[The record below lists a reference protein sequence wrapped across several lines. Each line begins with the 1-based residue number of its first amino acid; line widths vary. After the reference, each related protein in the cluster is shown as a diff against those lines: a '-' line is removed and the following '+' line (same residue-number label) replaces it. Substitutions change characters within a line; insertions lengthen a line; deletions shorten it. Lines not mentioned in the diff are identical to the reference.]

1 MTGFR
6 WAVRWIAGRA
16 LRASSAPPRARGP
29 ALART
34 RRPAG
39 RAPSCRCCPA
49 CPSWTR
55 APQTGWRSWTP
66 GCGRPA
72 AHSDLIFGKTFIPS
86 SSAREPGSVLP
97 AAAPCHRSGA
107 VIFRYHALGQD
118 ALGQDVCVWRIW
130 RRAPCAPAQCGESS
144 PRGQMRAP
152 PRQTLPPGAHAGRPA
167 YPPCRLASFAPQ
179 AAALRKGAGAGPG
192 GQFAGGRAGPR
203 APRLVLQHERDV
215 MACQPR
221 TPWLQLP
228 ESARKCLAQAQ
239 ARAVPTWRSSSSAG
253 AHSRARSSP
262 PAGAPAAQQ
271 RSGQARPGRGAY
283 LYCQTCCSCRTRV
296 GAERAPGG
304 RGARTSISTRYRAPQ
319 WYARITSTVSCRPA
333 TGRLACAARARSTGA
348 SQLEG
353 G

>member
-1 MTGFR
+1 VSQAACFLQQLRATGQGQSSSGTMPLGRMPWGRMYVSGAFGGAR
-6 WAVRWIAGRA
+6 LVLRLSAVRVVHVDKCALHLVKRFHLAPMPAGQLIPLAVLLLSHRRR
-16 LRASSAPPRARGP
+16 LPSARARV
-29 ALART
+29 RE
-34 RRPAG
+34 
-39 RAPSCRCCPA
+39 RAD
-49 CPSWTR
+49 
-55 APQTGWRSWTP
+55 RS
-66 GCGRPA
+66 
-72 AHSDLIFGKTFIPS
+72 
-86 SSAREPGSVLP
+86 
-97 AAAPCHRSGA
+97 
-107 VIFRYHALGQD
+107 
-118 ALGQDVCVWRIW
+118 
-130 RRAPCAPAQCGESS
+130 
-144 PRGQMRAP
+144 
-152 PRQTLPPGAHAGRPA
+152 
-167 YPPCRLASFAPQ
+167 
-179 AAALRKGAGAGPG
+179 
-192 GQFAGGRAGPR
+192 AGGRAGPR

>member
-29 ALART
+29 APART

-55 APQTGWRSWTP
+55 APQTGWRSSMP

-130 RRAPCAPAQCGESS
+130 RRAPCAPARCGESS

-179 AAALRKGAGAGPG
+179 AAALRKGAGAGAG
-192 GQFAGGRAGPR
+192 GQERRRQGRAQGT
-203 APRLVLQHERDV
+203 AP
-215 MACQPR
+215 
-221 TPWLQLP
+221 
-228 ESARKCLAQAQ
+228 
-239 ARAVPTWRSSSSAG
+239 
-253 AHSRARSSP
+253 
-262 PAGAPAAQQ
+262 
-271 RSGQARPGRGAY
+271 
-283 LYCQTCCSCRTRV
+283 
-296 GAERAPGG
+296 
-304 RGARTSISTRYRAPQ
+304 
-319 WYARITSTVSCRPA
+319 
-333 TGRLACAARARSTGA
+333 CAAA
-348 SQLEG
+348 
-353 G
+353 